1 MRTICVALAALV
13 TLSLLVS
20 TASAACPLTASG
32 TKYSVKVES
41 APPGATLYFN
51 NDKTCTAGTTPWT
64 GKVVAGA
71 TTISVDLPGYDTA
84 TRSVTII
91 RSRKQQE
98 FFLPMTKKAEPPKI
112 DIKADADPKG
122 VAGAQVWLDGE
133 NKGQAPIT
141 LTVSEGRHQIQLKKD
156 GYEPYE
162 TWISATTNNTATML
176 PQLKEIAK
184 PKFGTIVVEADVP
197 DAEVYI
203 DGNKHPDNTPAL
215 ISNVIEGLHVIEVR
229 KAPSLPWKQTVQ
241 VKANETTKVHADM
254 QATMHGGVGVIR
266 VLSDAQGARAY
277 LDGTDMGPVPV
288 DIKDVKAGEHIV
300 QVKAPG
306 MQTGEKKVTV
316 AAGSSQI
323 VKFDLNAEGPADS
336 GTLKVVSM
344 VPEAQV
350 FIDGAAV
357 GKVPVEKK
365 ISAGEHP
372 VVVRLDGYKQF
383 EQKVRVEAGQTV
395 TVQAQLKP
403 VGRLRV
409 LSTPGGAT
417 VVVNGFPVGKTPMD
431 QEVEVGE
438 TVVRIEAPGFQPF
451 EQTLTIE
458 GGKTQT
464 LSRELSV
471 AGLSE
476 AELAAQQ
483 RGLSSF
489 GARTLPR
496 GRSTVDLA
504 AGYPYY
510 ATARINVGAGKIAK
524 KFGFDAGVGVRTFF
538 ARQELGLGGRAMLAD
553 AEPFSAGVF
562 TDIWWGSPLFDNSR
576 RNGFTW
582 DVGGAVSLTALS
594 HVTISGRIYADIWS
608 DRHCPEEKA
617 SAMNGFDGD
626 PIDICEKYR
635 NTVRNIAGSSML
647 TTDELQ
653 RVQKLTTGSE
663 TEAWDFA
670 GRESGIRLM
679 TSVIAEIAF
688 DQRWNI
694 FAILEGAPFQNERAL
709 FTQDFSKSMPSDTDF
724 NLYARF
730 GLTYKF

>member
-1 MRTICVALAALV
+1 MFATLALF
-13 TLSLLVS
+13 VS
-20 TASAACPLTASG
+20 TAVAAPCPTTASG
-32 TKYSVKVES
+32 SKYAAKIES
-41 APPGATLYFN
+41 SPPGGTVYI
-51 NDKTCTAGTTPWT
+51 NDKSCMIGTTPWQ
-64 GKVVAGA
+64 GKLAPGDNLIIVE
-71 TTISVDLPGYDTA
+71 LPGYEVAQRTVKVA
-84 TRSVTII
+84 
-91 RSRKQQE
+91 RSRKLQE
-98 FFLPMTKKAEPPKI
+98 FFLPLTKKADPPKI
-112 DIKADADPKG
+112 DVKADADPKG
-122 VAGAQVWLDGE
+122 VAGAQVWVDGE
-133 NKGQAPIT
+133 MKGQAPV
-141 LTVSEGRHQIQLKKD
+141 TVTVNAGRHLLQLKKD
-156 GYEPYE
+156 GYETYE
-162 TWISATTNNTATML
+162 TWINATENNTATLL
-176 PQLKEIAK
+176 PQMKEVAK

-241 VKANETTKVHADM
+241 VKASETAKVRADL
-254 QATMHGGVGVIR
+254 QSTMHGGVGVVR

-288 DIKDVKAGEHIV
+288 DIKDVKAGDHIV

-306 MQTGEKKVTV
+306 MQPGEKTVKV

-357 GKVPVEKK
+357 GKIPIEKK

-383 EQKVRVEAGQTV
+383 EQKVRVEAGQTI
-395 TVQAQLKP
+395 TVQAVLKP

-409 LSTPGGAT
+409 LSNPAQAT
-417 VVVNGFPVGKTPMD
+417 VVLNGIPAGKTPLD

-438 TVVRIEAPGFQPF
+438 TVVRIELPGFQAF

-458 GGKTQT
+458 GGKTQNI
-464 LSRELSV
+464 SRDLAV

-476 AELAAQQ
+476 SELAAQQ

-496 GRSTVDLA
+496 GRSTVDLS
-504 AGYPYY
+504 AGYPYFG
-510 ATARINVGAGKIAK
+510 TAKINVGAGKIAK
-524 KFGFDAGVGVRTFF
+524 KFGFDAGVGVRTFL
-538 ARQELGLGGRAMLAD
+538 ARNELGLGGRAMLAD
-553 AEPFSAGVF
+553 QDPFSAGVF
-562 TDIWWGSPLFDNSR
+562 TDLWWGSKLLDDSR
-576 RNGFTW
+576 RNGLTW
-582 DVGGAVSLTALS
+582 DIGVAASLTALS
-594 HVTISGRIYADIWS
+594 HVTITGRFYADIWS
-608 DRHCPEEKA
+608 DRHCPDEKPTA
-617 SAMNGFDGD
+617 SNGFDGD
-626 PIDICEKYR
+626 PIAICTKYR
-635 NTVRNIAGSSML
+635 NTVRGMSLDLTPDEIA
-647 TTDELQ
+647 

-663 TEAWDFA
+663 TEAWEFSKRD
-670 GRESGIRLM
+670 EGIRFM
-679 TSVIAEIAF
+679 ASVIAEIAF
-688 DQRWNI
+688 HQRWNI
-694 FAILEGAPFQNERAL
+694 FGILEGAPFQDERAL
-709 FTQDFSKSMPSDTDF
+709 FTSDFSGSMPDTDF
-724 NLYARF
+724 NLYLRL